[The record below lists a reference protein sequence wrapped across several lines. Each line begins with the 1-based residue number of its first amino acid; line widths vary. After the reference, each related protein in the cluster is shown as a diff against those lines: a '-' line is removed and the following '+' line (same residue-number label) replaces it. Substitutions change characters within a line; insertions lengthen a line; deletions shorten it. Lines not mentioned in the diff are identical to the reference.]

1 MVMWVIPEL
10 NSVDSRIAKF
20 LLSNCFYFESLK
32 SIRFMI
38 FIFFDISLFILFVFL
53 FFREVRLD
61 HKRFRETKRLANE
74 HVLREVERFLKEKE
88 YYD

>member
-1 MVMWVIPEL
+1 
-10 NSVDSRIAKF
+10 
-20 LLSNCFYFESLK
+20 
-32 SIRFMI
+32 MI